1 MIELKSGERFI
12 HKLQNGEGMLYEVV
26 EDPINPVRLV
36 KTLSPSDV
44 QSSKQKIK
52 ETVPESRLQRR

>member
-36 KTLSPSDV
+36 KTLSPSDIE
-44 QSSKQKIK
+44 SSKQKIK